1 MKKYIPDLVTL
12 MNLVCGTCAC
22 ILAVWGNLFPAFL
35 FIVGAACFDFLDGF
49 CARLLKT
56 QSDLGKQLDSL
67 CDMVSFSLA
76 PTLMAFNWMVHFS
89 GGSNALAYFTFVFVC
104 CAALRLAR
112 FNIDASQKVDFKGLA
127 VPAGAMILAP
137 MLAYGEVCATRNFSS
152 VLLPLLNS
160 KWFIPVVCVA
170 LGLLMV
176 SNIPMFSL
184 KGKKL
189 SFRQYPRESVLL
201 CCLPALACPLAVI
214 KGTMLKVGFF
224 YSTFPLLLIFTFI
237 LYILVNLVAIGTGKK
252 DQGKE
257 ED

>member
-12 MNLVCGTCAC
+12 LNLVCGTCAC

-56 QSDLGKQLDSL
+56 QSELGRQLDSL
-67 CDMVSFSLA
+67 CDMVSFGLA

-89 GGSNALAYFTFVFVC
+89 GGSNALAYFTFVYVC

-112 FNIDASQKVDFKGLA
+112 FNIDSSQKVDFKGLA
-127 VPAGAMILAP
+127 VPAAAMVLAP
-137 MLAYGEVCATRNFSS
+137 MLAYGEVCATRNFGSI
-152 VLLPLLNS
+152 LLPLLNS
-160 KWFIPVVCVA
+160 AWFLPAVCVA
-170 LGLLMV
+170 LGLLMI
-176 SNIPMFSL
+176 SRIPMFSL

-189 SFRQYPRESVLL
+189 SFRQYPRESVLFAAFL
-201 CCLPALACPLAVI
+201 LLASPLAVI
-214 KGTMLKVGFF
+214 KAALLKVGFI
-224 YSTFPLLLIFTFI
+224 YATLPLLLLFTFI

-252 DQGKE
+252 QDKE
-257 ED
+257 EA